1 MHCRACGH
9 ANRDD
14 ARFCENCGR
23 ETRAQAAA
31 GGRRAQRYRY
41 SRQRAQQYSRQT
53 GGGYASSEMREP
65 LPYVPNHLVLAILVT
80 IFGCLPF
87 GIVAIVCAAQVNGRL
102 DAGDYEGAKRASD
115 WARAWAIISVIVV
128 ALSVAWVAWV
138 IFSPVIFSIF
148 P

>member
-1 MHCRACGH
+1 MHFRARGH

-14 ARFCENCGR
+14 ARFCENRGR
-23 ETRAQAAA
+23 ETRAQAPA
-31 GGRRAQRYRY
+31 GGQRAQRYRY
-41 SRQRAQQYSRQT
+41 SRQRAQRYSRQT

-87 GIVAIVCAAQVNGRL
+87 GIVAIVYAAQVNRRL

-115 WARAWAIISVIVV
+115 WAMALAIVSVSVV
-128 ALSVAWVAWV
+128 AMWVAFVAWV
-138 IFSPVIFSIF
+138 IFFS
-148 P
+148 